1 MILLEKD
8 FKEGFYGSVIRSEN
22 VVIITNV
29 DVDSLC
35 AATILTNLLETDEV
49 MYSLLAIS
57 SWSELKELFDE
68 YSLLNNPPTHYVL
81 LNCGGYRSFLEME
94 IELPKK
100 SSIFIIDSKRPFH
113 LDNVFSAEG
122 IHVLCLD
129 SELNELNLPEYSQ
142 IVDPNSQSDS
152 DSDEEDA
159 ENQEISIAERVERRL
174 LKRKEMAVHRQNRDQ
189 ILFEYNRFTYTSI
202 PTSVFLLKLAHSM
215 GKSTAGL
222 TWCAAVG
229 LSSYQVENSIST
241 QTYSAICLEHM
252 KPFIRRFGPR
262 EKLRI
267 DPNFRISFDREL
279 QLPLYR
285 HWTLNDSIFNNLF
298 FICKARMW
306 SHVGKDLVKHV
317 YASLGIPLHECTE
330 NFESLS
336 PERRKEIFEIL
347 AKYMNSEFF
356 SFFSHLGYSRVYSAV
371 DVARVLALI
380 LQPPRNQQQQAEER
394 NSFLKAFQLLRYYIT
409 RNGGDTDEMKEAV
422 HRYQNA
428 LQAMTTLIFDSVQQ
442 NRFLK
447 IENYILLTIKSGKFA
462 EVDYLY
468 SQHCMKLFLP
478 LALRVFHGTYRFERD
493 IENLEPKKRAKVK
506 RRLRKPLFVAVLNRQ
521 IDNTRWYTVSG
532 SMSMIGSSDPERKS
546 CIPQLFDKLNEDKNL
561 HLIYDQIESNVI
573 LVREDSYGP
582 FFSRIELEL
591 PAVDDT

>member
-298 FICKARMW
+298 FHMQ
-306 SHVGKDLVKHV
+306 STNV
-317 YASLGIPLHECTE
+317 
-330 NFESLS
+330 ES
-336 PERRKEIFEIL
+336 RRKGPCQARLRISR
-347 AKYMNSEFF
+347 NSIA
-356 SFFSHLGYSRVYSAV
+356 RVYGEFRKF
-371 DVARVLALI
+371 VAGETKRNLRDFGQVHEQRVLL
-380 LQPPRNQQQQAEER
+380 
-394 NSFLKAFQLLRYYIT
+394 
-409 RNGGDTDEMKEAV
+409 V
-422 HRYQNA
+422 
-428 LQAMTTLIFDSVQQ
+428 
-442 NRFLK
+442 
-447 IENYILLTIKSGKFA
+447 LLTFG
-462 EVDYLY
+462 L
-468 SQHCMKLFLP
+468 
-478 LALRVFHGTYRFERD
+478 LACL
-493 IENLEPKKRAKVK
+493 L
-506 RRLRKPLFVAVLNRQ
+506 
-521 IDNTRWYTVSG
+521 G
-532 SMSMIGSSDPERKS
+532 SRCGSCLSTDPT
-546 CIPQLFDKLNEDKNL
+546 
-561 HLIYDQIESNVI
+561 
-573 LVREDSYGP
+573 
-582 FFSRIELEL
+582 
-591 PAVDDT
+591 ATT